1 MALHFPATCPATIRT
16 RLQAL
21 AKAGQL
27 SGVAP
32 QVLAAI
38 CRFTS
43 NYGQPTLAVNAT
55 DFGGYFGQHVGW
67 AYPTRPQ
74 GFTAAELTTPSMFW
88 AQAEVAAAT
97 LAGYMTTLGPALA
110 TYASGTVSGWE
121 QTELVRYVAG
131 ATGADMTGPTVTP
144 PKKEVHKMSIGIL
157 DFDNAQWSVFATG
170 GQLKRHHLS
179 GPNEVRGLLDL
190 GAVQLSRAPW
200 NDNQFVA
207 SLPVV

>member
-16 RLQAL
+16 RLEAL
-21 AKAGQL
+21 AKAGHL

-67 AYPTRPQ
+67 AYPGRPQ
-74 GFTAAELTTPSMFW
+74 GFTAAELTTPIMFW

-97 LAGYMTTLGPALA
+97 LAGYGLRLGPALA
-110 TYASGTVSGWE
+110 TYASGSVAGWQ
-121 QTELVRYVAG
+121 QTGLVRYVAG

-144 PKKEVHKMSIGIL
+144 PKKEGRRMGIGIL
-157 DFDNAQWSVFATG
+157 DFDNAQWAVWVGTG
-170 GQLKRHHLS
+170 ELRRHQLA
-179 GPNEVRGLLDL
+179 GPNDVRALLDL
-190 GAVQLSRAPW
+190 GAVHLSGVPW
-200 NDNQFVA
+200 SDAVFVA
-207 SLPVV
+207 GIRVV